1 MRLTLMFAGL
11 LPFAAGAVIAAF
23 GIGLPSWLADW
34 PDWVRGYTL
43 VIGSFMAGTLWQ
55 SRSSPAQKANSGLLV
70 LSNLAALGLWIANG
84 LLPFSAFLIFSAFI
98 FAGLLMGDYARKLDP
113 DYLQARSAVTV
124 LVCACLIIV
133 AVCL

>member
-1 MRLTLMFAGL
+1 MRLTLMFAGV

-23 GIGLPSWLADW
+23 GIGLPSWLSDW
-34 PDWVRGYTL
+34 PDWIRGYTL

-55 SRSSPAQKANSGLLV
+55 SPSSPAPKANSGLLV

-84 LLPFSAFLIFSAFI
+84 LLSSSAFLIFAAFI
-98 FAGLLMGDYARKLDP
+98 FAGLLMCDYGCKLDP
-113 DYLQARSAVTV
+113 DYVQARAAVTV